1 MRRKGGVK
9 KKRRERTRLRRK
21 KPIRGRWRGIK
32 AAIND

>member
-1 MRRKGGVK
+1 MKRKGGVK
-9 KKRRERTRLRRK
+9 INRRERTRLRRE